1 MNKDEKTSLTP
12 SGNEKSAPKPEGATS
27 KSTSNG
33 AKASEEVC
41 VSHTGEVA
49 HAGVHVFR
57 SGRYRPIL
65 GGNGP
70 QQAQCSV
77 CGSWQ
82 WSHMMYVIFEDDGIN
97 DAERQRGLLLCMM
110 CEAEARVPAEDVNVD
125 CTPES
130 DMQM

>member
-41 VSHTGEVA
+41 VSATGEVA
-49 HAGVHVFR
+49 RPGVRVFR
-57 SGRYRPIL
+57 SGTYRPVL

-77 CGSWQ
+77 CGSWS
-82 WSHMMYVIFEDDGIN
+82 WSHMMYVIFEDDFAGGQ
-97 DAERQRGLLLCMM
+97 QRGIMLCMM